1 MKTFS
6 LIILLVI
13 SGTLLPQEKYKLI
26 LDENSGKQVLI
37 GEITRN
43 AFKDT
48 SFAWWF
54 NSEYDTYNP
63 DKLILD
69 SIARKLKDVDITIVL
84 GTWCSDSRREVPR
97 FLKILDSLKYSLDK
111 IKMIAVDRNKED
123 LNGAVDSFSIELVP
137 TFIFYREGKEI
148 GRIEESP
155 KETLEKDFNKIVNS
169 EK

>member
-6 LIILLVI
+6 LIILLII
-13 SGTLLPQEKYKLI
+13 SGTMLPQEKCKLV
-26 LDENSGKQVLI
+26 LDKSSGKQMLI
-37 GEITRN
+37 GEITRD

-54 NSEYDTYNP
+54 NAEYDSYNP
-63 DKLILD
+63 DKQVLD
-69 SIARKLKDVDITIVL
+69 SIAQKLKDVNITIVL

-97 FLKILDSLKYSLDK
+97 FFKILDSLGYSSDK
-111 IKMIAVDRNKED
+111 VKMIAVDRNKED
-123 LNGAVDSFSIELVP
+123 LNGEVGSLSIELVP
-137 TFIFYREGKEI
+137 TCIFYREGNEI